1 MYQSELKF
9 AFGVGSNILLKIIYI
24 YDYLKKI
31 AKKGQSLPVYLNG
44 RGTFSFPKPSDTS
57 RDSNMMLKLVVLVS

>member
-44 RGTFSFPKPSDTS
+44 RGTWL
-57 RDSNMMLKLVVLVS
+57 RWYM